1 VRLYEDTKSELL
13 DTCLQMVKDDLV
25 VGSAGNASVRVDDHV
40 IITPSSIRY
49 TEMSSEDMLVL
60 DLDGNIIEGDKNPS
74 IEFKMHLELYNT
86 RQDAKAVVHTHSL
99 YASAMAILNEPLPP
113 VIDETVT
120 KLGSQIRVSE
130 YAMPGTKDLAQNV
143 RVAIED
149 RSAAFIGNHGAV
161 CIGKTLKEA
170 LHLAVVLE
178 RTCKIY
184 LVAKQVGTPHQLP
197 EDVVE
202 DEQDVWEMMRDY

>member
-1 VRLYEDTKSELL
+1 LYEETKRELL
-13 DTCLQMVKDDLV
+13 DICLQMVKDDLV
-25 VGSAGNASVRVDDHV
+25 IGSAGNVSVRVEDHV
-40 IITPSSIRY
+40 VITPSSIHY
-49 TEMSSEDMLVL
+49 TEMSSDDMLVL
-60 DLDGNIIEGDKNPS
+60 DMDGNVIEGNKNPS

-86 RQDAKAVVHTHSL
+86 RQDVKAVVHTHSV
-99 YASAMAILNEPLPP
+99 YASAMAVLNEPLPP

-120 KLGSQIRVSE
+120 KLGSDIRVSE

-143 RVAIED
+143 RAAMEN

-170 LHLAVVLE
+170 LHLAILLE
-178 RTCKIY
+178 RTCRVY
-184 LVAKQVGTPHQLP
+184 LIAKQVGLPRQLP

>member
-1 VRLYEDTKSELL
+1 MRLYEGTKSELL
-13 DTCLQMVKDDLV
+13 DTCLQMVKDNLV
-25 VGSAGNASVRVDDHV
+25 VGSAGNASVRVNDHV
-40 IITPSSIRY
+40 IITPSSIHY

-60 DLDGNIIEGDKNPS
+60 DLDGNVIEGDKNPS

-170 LHLAVVLE
+170 LHLAVLLE

>member
-1 VRLYEDTKSELL
+1 LYEETKRELL
-13 DTCLQMVKDDLV
+13 DICLQMVKDDLV
-25 VGSAGNASVRVDDHV
+25 IGSAGNVSVRVEDHV
-40 IITPSSIRY
+40 VITPSSIHY
-49 TEMSSEDMLVL
+49 TEMSSDDMLVL
-60 DLDGNIIEGDKNPS
+60 DMDGNVIEGNKNPS

-86 RQDAKAVVHTHSL
+86 RQDVKAVVHTHSV
-99 YASAMAILNEPLPP
+99 YASAMAVLNEPLPP

-120 KLGSQIRVSE
+120 KLGSDIRVSE

-143 RVAIED
+143 RAAMEN

-170 LHLAVVLE
+170 LHLAILLE
-178 RTCKIY
+178 RTCRVY
-184 LVAKQVGTPHQLP
+184 LIAKQVGLPRQLP

-202 DEQDVWEMMRDY
+202 DEQDVWEMRRDY